1 MYNMLLSA
9 IASKVLGGGKK
20 PQKRPSVVSCSTH
33 NTVSRS
39 IPRPSICISQPS
51 VFEDIEVV
59 EDTPMSKLIKKI
71 RMLQQ
76 LTHQEIE
83 FVSSLDRE
91 NILSLFLEYNCSL
104 RFLDVCKYNQKMER

>member
-1 MYNMLLSA
+1 MILSA
-9 IASKVLGGGKK
+9 IASKVLGSGKK
-20 PQKRPSVVSCSTH
+20 PQKRPSVVSCST
-33 NTVSRS
+33 TISRS

-83 FVSSLDRE
+83 FVSGMDRE